1 MDTIKTWQRIGQLGK
16 GESAMKSTVGI
27 RRSALFIALIF
38 LIADVSAAA
47 SYNVGNDDSRNSN
60 DEPQMYTDPIL
71 IDGLPPL
78 LCGDELCDRPLRI
91 DLRDNQ
97 PASEKAGWWLGYG
110 PDLDWNGMDDRLQRV
125 ISGYDSISPTA
136 IIGDDGKKTVAII
149 VDYAWHP
156 SDLEINQLTEVL
168 ISHNWIGQENGA
180 WLDLPESID
189 AIVVDKV
196 PVSALMDIYH
206 LPGVVVIEMQNV
218 MVPTNDV
225 AGKATRAM
233 PSEVYTESAYE
244 RGYSGEGVV
253 IAVLDTGVDN
263 EHRSLNDFDDNND
276 APDTDALSYDDH
288 KWVAGYDATSAA
300 ANPDG
305 TQDPEDGQG
314 QGTPVAVSALGTGY
328 SF

>member
-1 MDTIKTWQRIGQLGK
+1 
-16 GESAMKSTVGI
+16 
-27 RRSALFIALIF
+27 
-38 LIADVSAAA
+38 
-47 SYNVGNDDSRNSN
+47 
-60 DEPQMYTDPIL
+60 
-71 IDGLPPL
+71 
-78 LCGDELCDRPLRI
+78 
-91 DLRDNQ
+91 
-97 PASEKAGWWLGYG
+97 
-110 PDLDWNGMDDRLQRV
+110 MDDRLQRV

-156 SDLEINQLTEVL
+156 TDLEINQLKDVL
-168 ISHNWIGQENGA
+168 NSHNWIGEDNGA

-225 AGKATRAM
+225 AGQATRAM
-233 PSEVYTESAYE
+233 PSDVYTESAYE

-276 APDTDALSYDDH
+276 APDTD
-288 KWVAGYDATSAA
+288 
-300 ANPDG
+300 P
-305 TQDPEDGQG
+305 
-314 QGTPVAVSALGTGY
+314 AVI
-328 SF
+328 